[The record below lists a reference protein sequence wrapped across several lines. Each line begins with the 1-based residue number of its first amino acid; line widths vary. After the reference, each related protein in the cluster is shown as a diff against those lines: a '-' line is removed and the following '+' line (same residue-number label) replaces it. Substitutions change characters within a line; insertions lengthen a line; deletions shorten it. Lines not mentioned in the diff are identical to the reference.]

1 MRTNFI
7 LVDLENV
14 QPETVDA
21 LNHDHCRIVVFV
33 GANQTKIPIKLAC
46 SLQPFGDRAKYQII
60 SGSGHN
66 ALDFHIAFY
75 IGELAAGHPG
85 AFFHIVSKDTGFDH
99 LLQHLK
105 SRKILAARV
114 ASIGDI
120 PFVKAAN
127 SHTPEQRVQLLVD
140 RLSLPKA
147 TRPRTVK
154 TLSST
159 INSHF
164 QKSLSDAEVASV
176 IEGLRNR
183 KFITL
188 LENNVVYEV
197 PLKQA

>member
-14 QPETVDA
+14 QPDSIES

-75 IGELAAGHPG
+75 IGELASEHSDAY
-85 AFFHIVSKDTGFDH
+85 FRIVSKDAGFDH

-114 ASIGDI
+114 SSISDI

-127 SHTPEQRVQLLVD
+127 SRSVEERVQLVID
-140 RLSLPKA
+140 RLSMPKA
-147 TRPRTVK
+147 TRPRTIK
-154 TLSST
+154 TLSSS
-159 INSHF
+159 IGAQF
-164 QKSLSDAEVASV
+164 QKSLSDAEVTAV
-176 IEGLRNR
+176 IDGLRKR
-183 KFITL
+183 KFISL
-188 LENNVVYEV
+188 VEDNIIYEV
-197 PLKQA
+197 PLKPA